1 MMDVKSPAVMDRTT
15 WNSLVSLLPDPHI
28 LQAWEWGKVKNEFG
42 WQTSHQHWDGGNLAA
57 AMVLERMISLGNR
70 STPLRILYVP
80 KGPLLNWNNTAL
92 RSRVLD
98 DLQDLAR
105 KKGAIFIKIDPDVP
119 LGTGIP
125 GSDLDHLDLVGE
137 TVAGDLIERGWI
149 YSSEQIQFKNT
160 VVLDLDATEDELLE
174 RMKPKTRYNIRLAQK
189 KGVRIRAGNPSDY
202 PLLYHMYAETSIRD
216 GFAIREQ
223 AYYHTV
229 WGTFSNA
236 GMAEPLVAEVEGEP
250 IAGLFLFYFAGKAW
264 YLYGMSRQLHRD
276 RMPNYLLQWKS
287 MLTAREKGCKLYD
300 LWGAPSEFTDNDPL
314 WGVYRFKAGLGGKV
328 VRTIGAW
335 DYPVRPLLYRLYT
348 QSLPRILQIMRRR
361 GTNRTQE
368 NLKVGSGS
376 HL

>member
-1 MMDVKSPAVMDRTT
+1 
-15 WNSLVSLLPDPHI
+15 
-28 LQAWEWGKVKNEFG
+28 
-42 WQTSHQHWDGGNLAA
+42 
-57 AMVLERMISLGNR
+57 MVLERMISLGNR

-80 KGPLLNWNNTAL
+80 KGPLLNWNDAAL
-92 RSRVLD
+92 RNRVLD

-125 GSDLDHLDLVGE
+125 GSDLDHLELVGE
-137 TVAGDLIERGWI
+137 TVAGDLKERGWI

-174 RMKPKTRYNIRLAQK
+174 RMKPKTRYNIRLAQRREFVS
-189 KGVRIRAGNPSDY
+189 GQEIHLTIL
-202 PLLYHMYAETSIRD
+202 LLYDMYAETSIRD

-223 AYYHTV
+223 AYYSH
-229 WGTFSNA
+229 GLGDFFQA
-236 GMAEPLVAEVEGEP
+236 GMAEPLIAEVEGEP
-250 IAGLFLFYFAGKAW
+250 VAGLFLFYFAGKAW
-264 YLYGMSRQLHRD
+264 YLYGMSRELHRD

-300 LWGAPSEFTDNDPL
+300 LWGAPSEFKDNDPL

-328 VRTIGAW
+328 IRTIGAW

-361 GTNRTQE
+361 GTSRMQA

-376 HL
+376 HR